1 MAGKYSHRR
10 TSKYGGAEHIHR
22 RVLVCASLPI
32 DEFTRSVGWCSLTD
46 LPWHH
51 READMCLV
59 PTIAQDSLSR
69 ASFEAMV
76 SAFRSSPAASAG
88 LPCTVTDGVTGLLIE
103 PGDPADLARK
113 ISRSLDD
120 PESRQRIG
128 KELVS
133 VHFSTKNEPTP
144 ILN

>member
-1 MAGKYSHRR
+1 
-10 TSKYGGAEHIHR
+10 
-22 RVLVCASLPI
+22 
-32 DEFTRSVGWCSLTD
+32 
-46 LPWHH
+46 
-51 READMCLV
+51 MCLV

-113 ISRSLDD
+113 ISRSLND
-120 PESRQRIG
+120 PELRHRMG
-128 KELVS
+128 KELEGKEPVS
-133 VHFSTKNEPTP
+133 AQFSTKNELTPISKKNEPTP